1 VVPHGGGTS
10 IELTGGSISGGFA
23 LYVAQGSSVGES
35 SSQYDCVLSS
45 RPGRCMFTNPAAG
58 TWSLMIKSYADY
70 YTGSYSGVKLAVNP

>member
-1 VVPHGGGTS
+1 
-10 IELTGGSISGGFA
+10 
-23 LYVAQGSSVGES
+23 VGES